1 MKILIIDNFDSFTFN
16 LYQYCGEILNKKFK
30 NNTNEIIVK
39 RNNQLTLDDISKIN
53 PNRIIISPGPGSPE
67 QKKYFGICQNIILEL
82 GPFTPI
88 LGICLG
94 MQGIAHAFGSKI
106 IQAKKPMH
114 GKTSFLVHDRNGL
127 HKNIPQ
133 NIEIMRYH
141 SLIVDPKTLPDC
153 FFVNAISKDEENNN
167 ITPDFTNLH
176 SKNDIMSIKHKN
188 YPIYGIQYHPESFG
202 TEGGME
208 VLGNFLI

>member
-16 LYQYCGEILNKKFK
+16 LYQYCGEILNNKFK

-67 QKKYFGICQNIILEL
+67 QKKYFGICEDIILKF
-82 GPFTPI
+82 GPSIPL

-94 MQGIAHAFGSKI
+94 MQGIAHAFGAKI

-176 SKNDIMSIKHKN
+176 SKNDIMSIKHKK

-208 VLGNFLI
+208 VLENFLI

>member
-39 RNNQLTLDDISKIN
+39 RNNQITLDDISKIN

-67 QKKYFGICQNIILEL
+67 QKKYFGICEDIILKF
-82 GPFTPI
+82 GPSIPL

-94 MQGIAHAFGSKI
+94 MQGIAHAFGAKI

-153 FFVNAISKDEENNN
+153 FFVNAISKDGENNN

-176 SKNDIMSIKHKN
+176 SKNDIMSIKHKKH
-188 YPIYGIQYHPESFG
+188 PIFGIQYHPESFG

>member
-16 LYQYCGEILNKKFK
+16 LYQYCGEILDKKFK
-30 NNTNEIIVK
+30 NNFNEIIVK

-67 QKKYFGICQNIILEL
+67 QKKYFGICEDIILKF
-82 GPFTPI
+82 GPSIPL

-94 MQGIAHAFGSKI
+94 MQGIAHAFGAKI

-176 SKNDIMSIKHKN
+176 SKNDIMSIKHKK
-188 YPIYGIQYHPESFG
+188 YPIFGIQYHPESFG

-208 VLGNFLI
+208 VLGNFLT

>member
-67 QKKYFGICQNIILEL
+67 QKKYFGICEDIILKF
-82 GPFTPI
+82 GPSIPL

-94 MQGIAHAFGSKI
+94 MQGIAHAFGAKI

-176 SKNDIMSIKHKN
+176 SKNNIMSIKHKN
-188 YPIYGIQYHPESFG
+188 YPIFGIQYHPESFG

-208 VLGNFLI
+208 VLGNFLT

>member
-1 MKILIIDNFDSFTFN
+1 MVDNYDSFTFN

-30 NNTNEIIVK
+30 DNSNEVIVK

-53 PNRIIISPGPGSPE
+53 PNRIIISPGPGSPD
-67 QKKYFGICQNIILEL
+67 QKKYFGICEDIILKF
-82 GPFTPI
+82 GPSIPL

-94 MQGIAHAFGSKI
+94 MQGIAHAFGAKI
-106 IQAKKPMH
+106 IQAKEPMH
-114 GKTSFLVHDRNGL
+114 GKTSFLVHDKNGL

-153 FFVNAISKDEENNN
+153 FFVNAISKDEENHN

-176 SKNDIMSIKHKN
+176 FKNDIICFQHN
-188 YPIYGIQYHPESFG
+188 G
-202 TEGGME
+202 
-208 VLGNFLI
+208 

>member
-16 LYQYCGEILNKKFK
+16 LYQYCGEILNNKFK

-39 RNNQLTLDDISKIN
+39 RNNQITLDDISKIN

-67 QKKYFGICQNIILEL
+67 QKNYFGICEDIILKF
-82 GPFTPI
+82 GPSIPL

-94 MQGIAHAFGSKI
+94 MQGIAHAFGAKI

-176 SKNDIMSIKHKN
+176 SKNDIMSIKHKK

-208 VLGNFLI
+208 VLGNFLT